1 MPHQSLL
8 RFMIDIAAGMDYLS
22 SQGFLHR
29 DLAARNCM
37 WVHQRE
43 TLRGGAWNQGL
54 LVHIRLRLCPQL
66 LVFNHSLYLGR
77 KLLKISIKQTEGLR
91 GDSVC
96 VGRKYKHSVSELS
109 FCYLIWLQRALPC
122 LCWLFKCTFLNT
134 GWAMTLGC
142 VWLTSACPRKSTAAI
157 IIVRE

>member
-8 RFMIDIAAGMDYLS
+8 HFMIDIAAGMDYLS

-43 TLRGGAWNQGL
+43 TLRSGARNQRL
-54 LVHIRLRLCPQL
+54 LVHIRLCLCPQL

-77 KLLKISIKQTEGLR
+77 KPLKISIKQTESLR
-91 GDSVC
+91 GDNAC
-96 VGRKYKHSVSELS
+96 VLGENLVL
-109 FCYLIWLQRALPC
+109 
-122 LCWLFKCTFLNT
+122 LFDLTPESSAC
-134 GWAMTLGC
+134 
-142 VWLTSACPRKSTAAI
+142 TSARLWWLHKWAFLKLACNPQAGWWPEGLCGWLWP
-157 IIVRE
+157 VQEDL